1 MAQPVVLVDAE
12 NVRRST
18 WPNIEPLQ
26 LIESCQAW
34 AERMGLSI
42 ELVLEGQGVEETRT
56 PCLTVVS
63 AGEESADRWIVRRAQ
78 ELRKERRPFWLVTS
92 DRALREDAGRGAE
105 RVVGG
110 GTFAR
115 ELARGQVLH

>member
-18 WPNIEPLQ
+18 WPNVEPPR
-26 LIESCQAW
+26 LIERCRAW
-34 AERMGLSI
+34 AERMGLSV
-42 ELVLEGQGVEETRT
+42 ELVLEGRGIEEEETYR
-56 PCLTVVS
+56 LTIVS
-63 AGEESADRWIVRRAQ
+63 AGEESADRWIARRAQ
-78 ELRKERRPFWLVTS
+78 ELREERRPFWLVTS
-92 DRALREDAGRGAE
+92 DRALREEAGRGAA

-115 ELARGQVLH
+115 ELADL